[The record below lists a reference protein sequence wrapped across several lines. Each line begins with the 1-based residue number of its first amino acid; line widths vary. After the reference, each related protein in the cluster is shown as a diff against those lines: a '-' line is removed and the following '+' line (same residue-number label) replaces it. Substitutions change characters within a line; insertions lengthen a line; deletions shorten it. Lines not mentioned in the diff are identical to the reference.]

1 MEKNVFL
8 QVYYV
13 YCIMARGIDKI
24 QYSFS
29 GHESFPCKTLWLKKG
44 YDFVKENKDFNRPEA
59 VIDLGVGKNMV
70 ASIRYWLKVFG
81 VCKNDQR
88 TWLGDYLFNDQ
99 NGKDKYIEDLAT
111 LWLLHF
117 NLVFNQEASLYHLLF
132 CGYQKGHTQFER
144 DQVVTYVKLD
154 MIEAEKQNVF
164 NENTVKKDVAVLILN
179 YALPRKAQSNE
190 DFSSM
195 LIDLDLIRQ
204 NAEGKDYY
212 FNLEGKR
219 QVTKEIFMYALLML
233 KEREG
238 DNTIAYETIQDEV
251 GLAFCMQ
258 DHETIEMLKQLSKD
272 YSKYISYSDNA
283 GIRILQFTNDLDKE
297 QVLNDYYEKNV

>member
-1 MEKNVFL
+1 MSYSK
-8 QVYYV
+8 YV
-13 YCIMARGIDKI
+13 
-24 QYSFS
+24 FS

-44 YDFVKENKDFNRPEA
+44 YDFVVQGRDFNRPEA
-59 VIDLGVGKNMV
+59 VVHLGVGKNMV
-70 ASIRYWLKVFG
+70 ASIRYWLKAFG
-81 VCKNDQR
+81 ICEGNQR
-88 TWLGDYLFNDQ
+88 TRLGDYLFDEE
-99 NGKDKYIEDLAT
+99 NGKDRYIEDLAT

-117 NLVFNQEASLYHLLF
+117 TLVFSKEATLYHLFF
-132 CGYQKGHTQFER
+132 CNYQKGHTQFER

-154 MIEAEKQNVF
+154 MIETGKQNLF
-164 NENTVKKDVAVLILN
+164 NENTVKKDVAVLIQN

-204 NAEGKDYY
+204 NAEGKGYY
-212 FNLEGKR
+212 FNIEGKR
-219 QVTKEIFMYALLML
+219 KVQKEIFMYALLRL

-238 DNTIAYETIQDEV
+238 DNTISYETVQDEI

-258 DHETIEMLKQLSKD
+258 DHETIEMLKQLAKD
-272 YSKYISYSDNA
+272 YSEFMSYSDNA
-283 GIRILQFTNDLDKE
+283 GIRMVQFTKGLDKE

>member
-1 MEKNVFL
+1 MSITIGK
-8 QVYYV
+8 YV
-13 YCIMARGIDKI
+13 
-24 QYSFS
+24 FS

-44 YDFVKENKDFNRPEA
+44 YDFVVQGRDFNSPEA
-59 VIDLGVGKNMV
+59 VVDLGVGKNMV

-81 VCKNDQR
+81 VCRNDQR

-99 NGKDKYIEDLAT
+99 NGKDRYIEDLAT

-117 NLVFNQEASLYHLLF
+117 NLVFNQEATLYHLLF

-144 DQVVTYVKLD
+144 DQIATYVKLD
-154 MIEAEKQNVF
+154 MIEAEKQNAF
-164 NENTVKKDVAVLILN
+164 NENTVKKDVAVLIQN

-204 NAEGKDYY
+204 NSEGKGFY

-219 QVTKEIFMYALLML
+219 QVMKEIFMYALLLL

-238 DNTIAYETIQDEV
+238 DNTISYDTIQDEV
-251 GLAFCMQ
+251 GLAFCMH

-272 YSKYISYSDNA
+272 YSRYVSYSDNA
-283 GIRILQFTNDLDKE
+283 GIRMLQFTKNLDKE

>member
-1 MEKNVFL
+1 MSYSK
-8 QVYYV
+8 YV
-13 YCIMARGIDKI
+13 
-24 QYSFS
+24 FS

-44 YDFVKENKDFNRPEA
+44 YDFVMQGRNFNSPEA

-99 NGKDKYIEDLAT
+99 NGKDRYIEDLAT

-117 NLVFNQEASLYHLLF
+117 NLVFNQEATLYHLLF
-132 CGYQKGHTQFER
+132 RGYQKGHTQFER

-154 MIEAEKQNVF
+154 MIGADKLKAF
-164 NENTVKKDVAVLILN
+164 NENTVKKDVAVLIQN

-204 NAEGKDYY
+204 NVENKGYY

-219 QVTKEIFMYALLML
+219 QVVKEIFMYALLML

-238 DNTIAYETIQDEV
+238 DNTIAYDTIQDEV

-258 DHETIEMLKQLSKD
+258 DHETIEMLKQLSND
-272 YSKYISYSDNA
+272 YSKYMSYSDNA
-283 GIRILQFTNDLDKE
+283 GIRMLQFTKDLDKE

>member
-1 MEKNVFL
+1 MNINYTNK
-8 QVYYV
+8 YT
-13 YCIMARGIDKI
+13 
-24 QYSFS
+24 FS

-44 YDFVKENKDFNRPEA
+44 YDFVARGKDFNSPEA

-70 ASIRYWLKVFG
+70 VSIRYWLKVFG

-99 NGKDKYIEDLAT
+99 NGKDRYIEDLAT

-144 DQVVTYVKLD
+144 DQVVTYVKFD
-154 MIEAEKQNVF
+154 MIEADKLNAF
-164 NENTVKKDVAVLILN
+164 NENTVKKDVAVLIQN

-204 NAEGKDYY
+204 NTEGKGYY

-272 YSKYISYSDNA
+272 YSRYMLYTDNA
-283 GIRILQFTNDLDKE
+283 GIRMLQFTKYLDKE

>member
-1 MEKNVFL
+1 MLPMGTNNMSK
-8 QVYYV
+8 YT
-13 YCIMARGIDKI
+13 
-24 QYSFS
+24 FS

>member
-1 MEKNVFL
+1 
-8 QVYYV
+8 
-13 YCIMARGIDKI
+13 MARSTDKSY
-24 QYSFS
+24 YSFS

-44 YDFVKENKDFNRPEA
+44 YDFVARGKDFNSPEA

-117 NLVFNQEASLYHLLF
+117 SIVFNQEASLYHLLF

-144 DQVVTYVKLD
+144 DHVVTYVKLD

-164 NENTVKKDVAVLILN
+164 NENTVKKDVAVLIQN

-195 LIDLDLIRQ
+195 LIDLDLVRQ
-204 NAEGKDYY
+204 NSEGKGYY

-238 DNTIAYETIQDEV
+238 DNTISYDTIQDEV

-272 YSKYISYSDNA
+272 YSKYMSYTDNA
-283 GIRILQFTNDLDKE
+283 GIRMLQFTNDLDKE